1 VEALKVFVTGA
12 SGFIGSHV
20 TRALVARGHSVAILS
35 PSSKAPWRLQGIFG
49 KLKRKYGKLTDL
61 KSLRKALADFRPDA
75 CIHLA
80 WYAEPGEYLAS
91 PENLSSLK
99 TSLDLFNELI
109 RAGCKGIVAAGT
121 CAEYAPSR
129 RPLRE
134 ESPTGPATLYA
145 ASKLSCLLAG
155 RQLAGLGKIRFA
167 WGRIFYPYGPQEDGR
182 RLVPA
187 ALRALLAGKSFPATK
202 GDQVRDY
209 VHVEDVAAAFCRMA
223 EKRADGVFNVASGEP
238 VTIRRLLETLGR
250 LTGRGDLIRFGA
262 KPRASWE
269 PPVLT
274 GDNKKMKSLGW
285 KPAYSLEK
293 GLDQTVQRF
302 KAHPG

>member
-1 VEALKVFVTGA
+1 MKVFVTGA

-20 TRALVARGHSVAILS
+20 TRALVVRGHSVAVLVSS
-35 PSSKAPWRLQGIFG
+35 PKAPRRLRDIFG
-49 KLKRKYGKLTDL
+49 KIKKKPGKLADL
-61 KSLRKALADFRPDA
+61 KSLRKALAEFRPDA

-80 WYAEPGEYLAS
+80 WYAEPGKYLAS

-109 RAGCKGIVAAGT
+109 RVGCKQIVAAGT
-121 CAEYAPSR
+121 CAEYAPSP
-129 RPLRE
+129 RPLKE
-134 ESPTGPATLYA
+134 NSPVGPATLYA
-145 ASKLSCLLAG
+145 ASKLSCLLTG
-155 RQLAGLGKIRFA
+155 RQLAALGKIRFA

-182 RLVPA
+182 RLIPA
-187 ALRALLAGKSFPATK
+187 ALKALLVGRVFPATK

-223 EKRADGVFNVASGEP
+223 EKRADGVFNVAFGEP

-274 GDNKKMKSLGW
+274 GDNKKLKKLGW

-302 KAHPG
+302 KDHPW